1 MHNTQN
7 MYYIQNTYYIH
18 IYKRIMCESLK
29 TIQIIIMMIMM
40 IIMIIIKTI
49 QKRDSRI
56 IRSSRRRYYAIQSIR

>member
-29 TIQIIIMMIMM
+29 TIQIIIMI

>member
-29 TIQIIIMMIMM
+29 TIQIIIMMI
-40 IIMIIIKTI
+40 IMIIIKTI